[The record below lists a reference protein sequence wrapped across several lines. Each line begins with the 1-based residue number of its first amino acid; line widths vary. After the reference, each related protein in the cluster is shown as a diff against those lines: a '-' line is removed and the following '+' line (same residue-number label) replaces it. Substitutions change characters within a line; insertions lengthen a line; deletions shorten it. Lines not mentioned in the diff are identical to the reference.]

1 MNDKQ
6 FYIRIAT
13 PSDAE
18 KLRAMFARSSTETV
32 YRRFHSP
39 LPEVPGWMVV
49 LMLDA
54 DHHDKEVLVAVAEE
68 KIVGHAMYARL
79 GDGDEA
85 EMAIVV
91 EDEWHSMGI
100 GRSLLSELEER
111 AGLRGIE
118 TFTGEVLGHNR
129 PMLGL
134 AATFAGT
141 DYTTEDGVWHVRM
154 PLRKAA
160 SAAPALGRAA

>member
-1 MNDKQ
+1 MSDKQ
-6 FYIRIAT
+6 IYIRVAT
-13 PSDAE
+13 GHDAE
-18 KLRAMFARSSTETV
+18 KLSAMFARSSTETI
-32 YRRFHSP
+32 YRRFHTP
-39 LPEVPGWMVV
+39 FPEVPGWMVT

-54 DHHDKEVLVAVAEE
+54 DHGDKETLVAVAEE

-79 GDGDEA
+79 GEGDEA

-91 EDEWHSMGI
+91 EDGWQSRGI

-111 AGLRGIE
+111 AGLRGIG

-134 AATFAGT
+134 AATFSGT
-141 DYTTEDGVWHVRM
+141 EYATEDGVYHVRM

-160 SAAPALGRAA
+160 SAPLRRAA